1 MFFLSPGLQ
10 DKSIWD
16 ITPIGLYDFTSPF
29 RIAGFFVYHLN
40 MEDELEFNVDPWDWY
55 SYPTEEELL
64 ERDEWYRKEEER
76 FYREWIDREMELE
89 RKKSQS

>member
-1 MFFLSPGLQ
+1 
-10 DKSIWD
+10 
-16 ITPIGLYDFTSPF
+16 
-29 RIAGFFVYHLN
+29 

-76 FYREWIDREMELE
+76 FYQQWIERDMELE